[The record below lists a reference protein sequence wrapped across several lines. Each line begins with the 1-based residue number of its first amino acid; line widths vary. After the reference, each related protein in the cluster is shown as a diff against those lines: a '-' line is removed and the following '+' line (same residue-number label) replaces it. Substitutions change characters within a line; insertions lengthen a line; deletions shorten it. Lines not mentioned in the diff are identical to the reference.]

1 VVFLSWIDISQ
12 CRCSFTELGKQLIVF
27 FIVFLYCFQSYII
40 LHRVVLQVVS
50 DILQDICS
58 LKNIISISFQWNLKN
73 FKNFNLVLMKIINKI
88 ISNIMPK
95 FIFLLTYLHFVI
107 KIFLLKI
114 CKNIII
120 LYFFN

>member
-1 VVFLSWIDISQ
+1 
-12 CRCSFTELGKQLIVF
+12 VF

-73 FKNFNLVLMKIINKI
+73 LKIFNFVLIKIINKI

-95 FIFLLTYLHFVI
+95 FIFLLTYLHLVI

-114 CKNIII
+114 CNNIII
-120 LYFFN
+120 LYFLQLIYI